1 MNSVISVRYGII
13 LVLLSLFASIAQAAT
28 PVQPGTTVVLRSDM
42 LNNPADGTDASCGT
56 FPIILPAVTTTCGTD
71 QMGQQFGV
79 RAFASQSFNR
89 GQGTASQFYEI
100 EVDPGDG
107 SETPLLA
114 QISGKTNLNGFL
126 ALVGGGQV
134 KGSLTFKVIDL
145 GPSDNIDYTGG
156 KVVHRETL
164 SSHQLQGAAITGLNF
179 GISVEGGAPYIGMGA
194 QPEFKVNITLQ
205 KELVRDTI
213 DFGVHVLLL
222 RGHTYRLQFDT
233 SVLAKKEA
241 VPGLS
246 IAQFKLG
253 DDRAPNMLDPENWLD
268 GIDGIIDT
276 RLPAIKAQ
284 PVEIRRER
292 PALDNVFETFK
303 RQRRLLGAPGFAN
316 SLDFLNKRAAA
327 AGLPT
332 SLRQIVVQ
340 RLNKS
345 NQLTEG
351 IAKPGAEVRELSVT
365 LQTDQVE
372 ILRQH
377 TELLNRIIDLQN
389 TPQGRRPGFPRQ

>member
-1 MNSVISVRYGII
+1 MNPVISVRYGII
-13 LVLLSLFASIAQAAT
+13 LVLLSLFASIAHAAT

-42 LNNPADGTDASCGT
+42 LNNPADGTDASCGI
-56 FPIILPAVTTTCGTD
+56 FPINLPAVTTTCGTD

-100 EVDPGDG
+100 DVDPGDG

-194 QPEFKVNITLQ
+194 QPEFKVNIMLQ

-276 RLPAIKAQ
+276 RLPAITAQ
-284 PVEIRRER
+284 PVEILQER
-292 PALDNVFETFK
+292 ALKDNVFQIFN
-303 RQRRLLGAPGFAN
+303 RQRRLLGTPGFAN

-332 SLRQIVVQ
+332 SLREIVVQ

-345 NQLTEG
+345 NLLTEG
-351 IAKPGAEVRELSVT
+351 IAKPGTEIRELSVT